1 MGFLLIRAGSVA
13 LVVAAAMALVPAAG
27 AAPSWTEPTVLGSA
41 YREVGAPEV
50 AVAPDGE
57 AIATWVAS
65 RPARIQVS
73 SRRPGK
79 GWSPPVTI
87 AAASREAEGP
97 RIAASA
103 GKAVIVWV
111 DNITTRSGETRAVL
125 ASTRLRG
132 KRWTRPRKISADRR
146 WDYEPDGEEPQVTM
160 TRRGKAIAVWNAR
173 DEGHSTTNF
182 VGSAT
187 QAAAGTRWT
196 RPVGIPDSYEAIAPQ
211 VAATPSDEVVTIWG
225 ASYNE
230 ESHIGVA
237 SRLPKGRWKSALL
250 SNPGPFPQPQLAVTS
265 KGEAI
270 GAWIKEPEG
279 GLEANL
285 EVTARTPGG
294 KWRVKSLEPQSRS
307 SNPRIVTEPGGRAT
321 LLWSKYP
328 STEELAIVASTH
340 PPGGPWSEPKS
351 VATEGLHLPGLYESP
366 IAVTPQGEW
375 IALWIT
381 DPEPGER
388 TTIQSASKR
397 RGRRWGEPTRVFTF
411 PRGGLLGGP
420 ELQLALGA
428 DGEAVAVW
436 RSFNG
441 KRWVIEAAARPGARP
456 GS

>member
-1 MGFLLIRAGSVA
+1 MGFRLIRLGAVA
-13 LVVAAAMALVPAAG
+13 LIVAATMAIAPTAD
-27 AAPSWTEPTVLGSA
+27 AAPSWAEPTVLGSA

-65 RPARIQVS
+65 RPARVQVS

-87 AAASREAEGP
+87 ASASREAEGP

-111 DNITTRSGETRAVL
+111 DNIRTRSGETRAVL

-132 KRWTRPRKISADRR
+132 KRWSRPRKISADRR
-146 WDYEPDGEEPQVTM
+146 WYYEPEGEEPQVAM
-160 TRRGKAIAVWNAR
+160 TRRGKAIVVWNAR
-173 DEGHSTTNF
+173 DEGHSTANF

-211 VAATPSDEVVTIWG
+211 VATTPKDEVVTIWG

-237 SRLPKGRWKSALL
+237 SRSPKGPWKSSLL

-265 KGEAI
+265 RGEAI

-279 GLEANL
+279 GLEAEL
-285 EVTARTPGG
+285 QVTMRTPGG
-294 KWRVKSLEPQSRS
+294 KWRMKTLEPQSRS
-307 SNPRIVTEPGGRAT
+307 SNPR
-321 LLWSKYP
+321 S
-328 STEELAIVASTH
+328 
-340 PPGGPWSEPKS
+340 
-351 VATEGLHLPGLYESP
+351 
-366 IAVTPQGEW
+366 
-375 IALWIT
+375 
-381 DPEPGER
+381 
-388 TTIQSASKR
+388 
-397 RGRRWGEPTRVFTF
+397 
-411 PRGGLLGGP
+411 
-420 ELQLALGA
+420 
-428 DGEAVAVW
+428 
-436 RSFNG
+436 
-441 KRWVIEAAARPGARP
+441 
-456 GS
+456 